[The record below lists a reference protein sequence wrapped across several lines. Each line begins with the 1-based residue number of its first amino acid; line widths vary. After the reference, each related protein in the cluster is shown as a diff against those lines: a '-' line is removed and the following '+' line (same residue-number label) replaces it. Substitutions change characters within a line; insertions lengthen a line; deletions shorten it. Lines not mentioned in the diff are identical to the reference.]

1 MSKHFPTIIASIM
14 LIAMLGLMS
23 NCQVDTNVPLE
34 YQSPM
39 ETSEHLDENDKEMKI
54 VTFLRLNFIDSYNNI
69 TLKAMHTLKF
79 FLNKGNFLPSASKDV
94 IRPFNIKCYS
104 WLYDSFFFF
113 FYMFTSPAPE
123 YLF

>member
-39 ETSEHLDENDKEMKI
+39 ETSEHLDENDEEMKKRI
-54 VTFLRLNFIDSYNNI
+54 VNYEFQRDRQD
-69 TLKAMHTLKF
+69 
-79 FLNKGNFLPSASKDV
+79 P
-94 IRPFNIKCYS
+94 
-104 WLYDSFFFF
+104 
-113 FYMFTSPAPE
+113 
-123 YLF
+123 